1 MESQLLNIEGVD
13 ITLFRSNRAR
23 SINITI
29 KPFSGVRVSVPHT
42 VSFNKAKEVA
52 KQRITWIRS
61 HLSKMKKAEEQFTV
75 FDFDTNF
82 QTRNH
87 TLNIKLSNSDRF
99 SSIVRNNK
107 ISVSI
112 PENSSISDNEV
123 QNYIRKAIERGWRK
137 EAKEYLPMRVKEL
150 AVEHNFNFKN
160 VTIKN
165 SKTRWGSCSFDNNIN
180 LSLHLMRL
188 PNYLVDYVILHE
200 LVHTKIKNHSK
211 DFWQMLDLVSGNARK
226 LDREVKQYT
235 IQIC

>member
-1 MESQLLNIEGVD
+1 
-13 ITLFRSNRAR
+13 
-23 SINITI
+23 
-29 KPFSGVRVSVPHT
+29 
-42 VSFNKAKEVA
+42 
-52 KQRITWIRS
+52 
-61 HLSKMKKAEEQFTV
+61 MKKAEEQFTV

-123 QNYIRKAIERGWRK
+123 QNYIRKAIERAWRK
-137 EAKEYLPMRVKEL
+137 EAKEYLPLRVKKL
-150 AVEHNFNFKN
+150 AVDHNFNFKN

-188 PNYLVDYVILHE
+188 PNYLVIMSFF
-200 LVHTKIKNHSK
+200 TN
-211 DFWQMLDLVSGNARK
+211 
-226 LDREVKQYT
+226 
-235 IQIC
+235 